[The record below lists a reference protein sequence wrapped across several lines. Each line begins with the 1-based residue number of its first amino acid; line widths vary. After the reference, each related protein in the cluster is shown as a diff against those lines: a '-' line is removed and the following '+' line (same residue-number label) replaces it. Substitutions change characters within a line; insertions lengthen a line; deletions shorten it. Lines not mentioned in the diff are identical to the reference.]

1 MTTVTD
7 AWMLRRGDP
16 RIGWWSYTG
25 QRISRGWKMAKLGVA
40 VVRADPELM
49 VYTSLSA
56 LFSLMAIG
64 AAISGSV
71 GLNAVAWDPE
81 CVGEEYYNTDCGSEL
96 VYAHLAIWF
105 VFYLL
110 VSVITVFWNAA
121 IIASAYER
129 LSSGTNP
136 SFSYGIGQAMKCL
149 PQILVWGIVA
159 GTVGL
164 FIQILEG
171 LSHSEDSPLPLRF
184 VAGLASFILGIA
196 WWIVTFFVIPII
208 VLEKAGVLDGMGRSM
223 ELFKRTWGEDVT
235 SHIGTGLLM
244 TLCIVLLFLISIPLM
259 TIGEVGV
266 ILGVVMLA
274 VGILFA
280 VLFFSTVDAVNRA
293 SLFYYAKTGEMPP
306 MAAKVGIRF

>member
-1 MTTVTD
+1 
-7 AWMLRRGDP
+7 
-16 RIGWWSYTG
+16 
-25 QRISRGWKMAKLGVA
+25 MAKLGVA

-81 CVGEEYYNTDCGSEL
+81 CVGEEYFNTDCGGEL

-208 VLEKAGVLDGMGRSM
+208 VLERAGVLDGMGRSM

-244 TLCIVLLFLISIPLM
+244 TLCIVLLFFISIPLM

-266 ILGVVMLA
+266 ILGVVILA

>member
-1 MTTVTD
+1 MVSVEDT
-7 AWMLRRGDP
+7 WMRRKGGR
-16 RIGWWSYTG
+16 RIRLGE
-25 QRISRGWKMAKLGVA
+25 RISRGWKLTKLGMA

-49 VYTSLSA
+49 VYTFLSA
-56 LFSLMAIG
+56 LFSLVAIG

-71 GLNAVAWDPE
+71 GLDVIASDPE
-81 CVGEEYYNTDCGSEL
+81 CVGDDCGSEL
-96 VYAHLAIWF
+96 VFAHMSIWF

-149 PQILVWGIVA
+149 PQILIWGIIA

-171 LSHSEDSPLPLRF
+171 LAHSEDSPPPLRI
-184 VAGLASFILGIA
+184 VAGLASFIIGIA
-196 WWIVTFFVIPII
+196 WWIVTFFMIPMI
-208 VLEKAGVLDGMGRSM
+208 VLDRSGILDGMGKST

-244 TLCIVLLFLISIPLM
+244 ILCIFVLIGTAVPLM
-259 TIGEVGV
+259 YLGDLGV
-266 ILGVVMLA
+266 ILGIVILA
-274 VGILFA
+274 VGLLFT
-280 VLFFSTVDAVNRA
+280 VLFFSTVEAVNRA
-293 SLFYYAKTGEMPP
+293 SLFYYAKTGQAPP

>member
-7 AWMLRRGDP
+7 AWMLRRGGR
-16 RIGWWSYTG
+16 RIGIG
-25 QRISRGWKMAKLGVA
+25 ERISRGWKMTRLGMA

-49 VYTSLSA
+49 VYTFLSA
-56 LFSLMAIG
+56 LFSLVAIG
-64 AAISGSV
+64 AAVSGSV
-71 GLNAVAWDPE
+71 GLDVIASDPE
-81 CVGEEYYNTDCGSEL
+81 CVGDECGSEL
-96 VYAHLAIWF
+96 AVAHMAIWF

-149 PQILVWGIVA
+149 PQILVWGIIA

-164 FIQILEG
+164 FINILEG
-171 LSHSEDSPLPLRF
+171 LSHDENAPVPLRF
-184 VAGLASFILGIA
+184 VAGLASFIIGIA
-196 WWIVTFFVIPII
+196 WWVVTFFVIPMI
-208 VLEKAGVLDGMGRSM
+208 VLERAGVLDSMGKST
-223 ELFKRTWGEDVT
+223 ELFKRTWGEDVA

-244 TLCIVLLFLISIPLM
+244 TLCIVLLICVSVPLM
-259 TIGEVGV
+259 MFGDLGVALGIV
-266 ILGVVMLA
+266 ILAIGL
-274 VGILFA
+274 LFA
-280 VLFFSTVDAVNRA
+280 VLFFSTVEAVNRA
-293 SLFYYAKTGEMPP
+293 SLFYYAKTGQMPP

>member
-7 AWMLRRGDP
+7 GHRPNGWMMRTGGR
-16 RIGWWSYTG
+16 RIGFVE
-25 QRISRGWKMAKLGVA
+25 RLSRGWKMTKLGIA

-49 VYTSLSA
+49 VYTFLSA
-56 LFSLMAIG
+56 LFSLVAIG
-64 AAISGSV
+64 AAVSGSV
-71 GLNAVAWDPE
+71 GLDVITSDTE
-81 CVGEEYYNTDCGSEL
+81 CVGDDCGSEFA
-96 VYAHLAIWF
+96 VAHMAIWF
-105 VFYLL
+105 VFYML

-149 PQILVWGIVA
+149 PQILVWGIIA

-171 LSHSEDSPLPLRF
+171 LARDEKSALPLRV
-184 VAGLASFILGIA
+184 VAGLASFIIGVA
-196 WWIVTFFVIPII
+196 WWIVTFFMIPMI
-208 VLEKAGVLDGMGRSM
+208 VLERAGVLDGMGKST
-223 ELFKRTWGEDVT
+223 ELFERTWGEDVA

-259 TIGEVGV
+259 TMGEVGV
-266 ILGVVMLA
+266 ILGMVMLA

-293 SLFYYAKTGEMPP
+293 SLFYYAKTGQIPP